1 MITNLIFGFESPCNN
16 DSVKSE
22 KKQPY
27 SEKLTYNDVNAK
39 VIKAEEIN
47 EIEEI
52 LVYFFNEINVVS
64 TSGFQINTKS
74 IKIWDR
80 FVNLVKGKT
89 QEY

>member
-1 MITNLIFGFESPCNN
+1 MITNLIFGYESPWNN

-39 VIKAEEIN
+39 VIKAEQIS

-52 LVYFFNEINVVS
+52 LVYFFNEINVVPQVD
-64 TSGFQINTKS
+64 FKL
-74 IKIWDR
+74 IW
-80 FVNLVKGKT
+80 N
-89 QEY
+89 Q

>member
-1 MITNLIFGFESPCNN
+1 MVLITNLIFGYESPCNN

-39 VIKAEEIN
+39 VIKAEQIS

-52 LVYFFNEINVVS
+52 LVYFFNEINVVPQVD
-64 TSGFQINTKS
+64 FKLI
-74 IKIWDR
+74 
-80 FVNLVKGKT
+80 
-89 QEY
+89 